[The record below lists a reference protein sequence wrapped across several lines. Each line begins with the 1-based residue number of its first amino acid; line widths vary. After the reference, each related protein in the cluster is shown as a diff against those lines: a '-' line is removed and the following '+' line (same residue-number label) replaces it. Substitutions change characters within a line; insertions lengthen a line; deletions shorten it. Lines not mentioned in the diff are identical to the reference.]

1 MYDSPVSDTTSE
13 DDAVAFATKIIETMG
28 STEALLMAMRLTL
41 MVGQRTSPENPA
53 VVEAAH
59 DAIAAIKRLGTL
71 TGAFVPPT

>member
-1 MYDSPVSDTTSE
+1 MSNE
-13 DDAVAFATKIIETMG
+13 EEAAGFATKIIETMG

-41 MVGQRTSPENPA
+41 LVWQRVDPENPA

-71 TGAFVPPT
+71 TGAFVAPT